1 MRIAYLITRMD
12 NPGGAQN
19 HVRDLCLWLKENGHD
34 PIVVTGARGPICQ
47 TLLEAGVRVVEARA
61 LAGPVLP
68 LKDARAVLQISRILK
83 ACAPDLLSCHSS
95 KAGILGRIV
104 AKAAG
109 IPVIFTAHGW
119 TFAQGT
125 GLSRFAGKLLERAC
139 GPLSDHIITVSHYD
153 RRLAL
158 SARTAPPD
166 RITTIHSGTPL
177 LPPVPRVAPAGRS
190 VRLGMVARF
199 GARKDHETLLRA
211 LARLR
216 DKHWRLY
223 LAGGGDF
230 SHVAS
235 MASELGVMD
244 RIDFMGDCTNI
255 PALLAELDIFCLILR
270 WEGFPRSILDAMRAS
285 LPVVASDVP
294 GVRESVEDAVNGYLV
309 PVGDDVLVAKSLG
322 DLIDSPGL
330 RVAMGNRGRARF
342 ENSFTLEHMLRPTLA
357 IYRNAISNAANR
369 RSMAKGRECAG
380 DF

>member
-12 NPGGAQN
+12 NTGGAQN

-34 PIVVTGARGPICQ
+34 PIVVTGARSPICQ
-47 TLLEAGVRVVEARA
+47 TLFEAGVRVVEARA
-61 LAGPVLP
+61 LAGPLRP

-83 ACAPDLLSCHSS
+83 TCAPDLLSCHSS

-104 AKAAG
+104 AKAIG

-119 TFAQGT
+119 TFAQGAS
-125 GLSRFAGKLLERAC
+125 GLSRFAGKLIERAC

-166 RITTIHSGTPL
+166 RITTIHSGMPL
-177 LPPVPRVAPAGRS
+177 LPLVPRAAPAGPL

-199 GARKDHETLLRA
+199 GAPKDHETLLRA

-216 DKHWRLY
+216 EKHWRLH
-223 LAGGGDF
+223 LVGGGDA

-235 MASELGVMD
+235 MASELEVLD
-244 RIDFMGDCTNI
+244 RIDFMGDCANV
-255 PALLAELDIFCLILR
+255 PAILAELDIFCLIQR
-270 WEGFPRSILDAMRAS
+270 REGFPRSILDAMRAS
-285 LPVVASDVP
+285 LPIVASDVA
-294 GVRESVEDAVNGYLV
+294 GVRESIEDAVNGYLV
-309 PVGDDVLVAKSLG
+309 PVGDNVLVAKSLG

-342 ENSFTLEHMLRPTLA
+342 ENKFTLEHMLRPTLG
-357 IYRNAISNAANR
+357 IYRNAISNAAGR
-369 RSMAKGRECAG
+369 RGMAKARRMSW
-380 DF
+380 